1 MPADFSLGPYTIAPG
16 NPAASFSFGWG
27 GTTRGPIT
35 CMFAPSHQFGWGD
48 HKMWITEY
56 GQGRGPE
63 SGGPAYYWG
72 SVSNNFSQAVS
83 ARLHGVYFPEFQADW
98 NV

>member
-1 MPADFSLGPYTIAPG
+1 MPADFSVGPVTIGPG

-27 GTTRGPIT
+27 GTTRGPVL
-35 CMFAPSHQFGWGD
+35 CMFSPDTQFGWAD
-48 HKMWITEY
+48 HKMWITDY
-56 GQGRGPE
+56 AQGRE
-63 SGGPAYYWG
+63 AGGPTYYSG
-72 SVSNNFSQAVS
+72 LVSNNFSQAVN